1 MTNLVTDSYCGIFT
15 AITMKDI
22 KELRKEMRMLRVEQ
36 QWLKAKALELKAYFA
51 SNKDKIKIL
60 KEEIQ
65 KSKPT
70 RED

>member
-22 KELRKEMRMLRVEQ
+22 KELRKEIRMLRLEQ

-70 RED
+70 KED

>member
-1 MTNLVTDSYCGIFT
+1 MTNLVTDSYCEIFT
-15 AITMKDI
+15 SITMKDI
-22 KELRKEMRMLRVEQ
+22 KELRKEIRMLRLEQ

>member
-1 MTNLVTDSYCGIFT
+1 
-15 AITMKDI
+15 MKDI

>member
-36 QWLKAKALELKAYFA
+36 QWLKAKTDELKASLV
-51 SNKDKIKIL
+51 SNRHRMKHIRQ
-60 KEEIQ
+60 EIQ

-70 RED
+70 KEV

>member
-22 KELRKEMRMLRVEQ
+22 KELRKEIRMLRLEQ